1 MKNNLFSVENKRIII
16 TGAGGVIG
24 STIAVSLAKA
34 GARLAILDLNGEK
47 IKITEE
53 KINAESH
60 NHIAFKCDVFNIAE
74 LEKAKN
80 DILKKFDQID
90 GLINVAGGATKG
102 ASTRTE
108 FLTPETPL
116 DDSFFGINLPDFQH
130 TSDLNFMGSVIPIKV
145 LGEAMALQHSGN
157 IINISS
163 MGAFRPLSKSP
174 AYCAG
179 KAAISN
185 FTLWLAV
192 HLSKSNIR
200 VNAIA
205 PGFFLTEQNRFL
217 LIDETT
223 GGFTPRGKRIIEHT
237 PLGKLGNP
245 EQLISTVFWLLSDYS
260 SFITGAIIPVDGGFS
275 AYNGI

>member
-1 MKNNLFSVENKRIII
+1 MFSVKHKCIII

-24 STIAVSLAKA
+24 STIAIALAKS
-34 GARLAILDLNGEK
+34 GARLCILDFNEEK
-47 IKITEE
+47 LKITEE
-53 KINAESH
+53 KIRIFGE
-60 NHIAFKCDVFNIAE
+60 NHLAFACNVFDVTALKKIE
-74 LEKAKN
+74 VE
-80 DILKKFDQID
+80 ILKEFGRID
-90 GLINVAGGATKG
+90 GLLNVAGGATKG
-102 ASTRTE
+102 ASAKTE
-108 FLTPETPL
+108 FLTTETPL
-116 DDSFFGINLPDFQH
+116 EDTFFGINLSDFQA
-130 TSDLNFMGSVIPIKV
+130 TTDLNFMGSVIPSKV
-145 LGEAMALQHSGN
+145 FGEAMARQQSGN

-163 MGAFRPLSKSP
+163 MGAIRPLTKSP

-217 LIDETT
+217 LIDEAS
-223 GGFTPRGKRIIEHT
+223 GEFTPRGKRIVDHT

-245 EQLISTVFWLLSDYS
+245 EDLISTVFWLLSDSS
-260 SFITGAIIPVDGGFS
+260 SFVTGSIISVDGGFS